1 MYNTCIIFY
10 IKGTKLCETQIVEAY
25 DYENIFAHLN
35 VNLILKNVT
44 SSSRKFD

>member
-1 MYNTCIIFY
+1 MYNTCVRVC
-10 IKGTKLCETQIVEAY
+10 IKGTKNCKTQIVEAC

-44 SSSRKFD
+44 PSSQKFD